1 MTFPLL
7 FWVVALALSG
17 YALVES
23 RGKGLVTWAAFLL
36 ALGLLW
42 SSLPR

>member
-7 FWVVALALSG
+7 FFVVALGLSG
-17 YALVES
+17 YALVEGK
-23 RGKGLVTWAAFLL
+23 GKGLVTWAAFLI
-36 ALGLLW
+36 ALGLAW